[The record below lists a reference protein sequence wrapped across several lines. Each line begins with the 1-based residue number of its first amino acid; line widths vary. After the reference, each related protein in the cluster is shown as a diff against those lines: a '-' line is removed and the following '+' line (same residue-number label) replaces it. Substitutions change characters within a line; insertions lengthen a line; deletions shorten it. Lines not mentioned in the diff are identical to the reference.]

1 MQEWGFGILLH
12 QRHCAW
18 HSKASPQVL
27 QGSLCG
33 PWPAPWWRSDIS
45 WLIFLLIICYGAF
58 SYFLAR
64 SGFNTFMPLQE
75 KKWAWDSLAICL
87 KSNYF
92 ESMKDCMKILLCWYV
107 LLQHWYHSSADFF
120 PCKNKN
126 SLLQTISEQMISDSA
141 FFLLPSSPSFQ
152 CYICLC
158 ACGEG
163 GGWRGGEY
171 SVQTMQDDKYIIFEV
186 LCISFCWSCEPW
198 CAHPCQWGTIEMTII
213 VIIMLG

>member
-1 MQEWGFGILLH
+1 
-12 QRHCAW
+12 
-18 HSKASPQVL
+18 
-27 QGSLCG
+27 
-33 PWPAPWWRSDIS
+33 
-45 WLIFLLIICYGAF
+45 
-58 SYFLAR
+58 
-64 SGFNTFMPLQE
+64 MPLQE
-75 KKWAWDSLAICL
+75 KKWAWDSSAICL
-87 KSNYF
+87 KSDYF

-120 PCKNKN
+120 PCKNIKLWPTLFLLPCSKATEFAPFWHLSESVLPCFQNCIKN
-126 SLLQTISEQMISDSA
+126 SPLLTISEQVISDSA

-163 GGWRGGEY
+163 GGGGGEY